1 MDSKSIIKDAL
12 NLSPAER
19 ILILEALSKSL
30 SEPDKEIDEI
40 WKEEVEQ
47 RYKAYID
54 GKIKTISYD
63 EIIKKQ

>member
-1 MDSKSIIKDAL
+1 MNSKNIIKDAL

-30 SEPDKEIDEI
+30 SEPDKEIDKI

-47 RYKAYID
+47 RYKAFVD

>member
-1 MDSKSIIKDAL
+1 MDSKNIIKDAL

-30 SEPDKEIDEI
+30 CEPDKGIDKI

-47 RYKAYID
+47 RYKAFVN

-63 EIIKKQ
+63 EV